1 MSSNGVHKAVSKE
14 VKPDMLDSDQTQ
26 QEDKFSE
33 ILDSGKELNK
43 RERKEERRKKAHK
56 KEKKDKLNEDHIKK
70 DGEQETVG
78 KKGKRRKREEE
89 DEDEDEEGSKTD
101 CQPKKKLK
109 GKH

>member
-1 MSSNGVHKAVSKE
+1 MSSNGVDKAVSKE

-26 QEDKFSE
+26 QEDKVSE

-43 RERKEERRKKAHK
+43 RERKEERRKKAQK

-89 DEDEDEEGSKTD
+89 DEDEEGSKTD